1 LEYRVNPPRNTPT
14 ETAQAGILWRV
25 AGGLIASEAGNFMD
39 LKRIGSVRGVATLAL
54 TLVLAASLG
63 TFLVQARTPQDP
75 LLPGPN
81 ATALPEAGLPVQGR
95 QVMELIRQGGPF
107 RYEKDGTVFG
117 NRERLLPSQRRGFY
131 REYTVP
137 TPGLKHRGAKRI
149 VCGGLQP
156 KTPEACY
163 YTEDHYNSF
172 KLIVQ

>member
-1 LEYRVNPPRNTPT
+1 M
-14 ETAQAGILWRV
+14 G
-25 AGGLIASEAGNFMD
+25 
-39 LKRIGSVRGVATLAL
+39 LKRITGATGVTTLILALAL
-54 TLVLAASLG
+54 TASLG
-63 TFLVQARTPQDP
+63 TFSVQARTPQDHA
-75 LLPGPN
+75 LPGTN
-81 ATALPEAGLPVQGR
+81 AVAVAESGLSVQGR

-137 TPGLKHRGAKRI
+137 TPGLSHRGARRI
-149 VCGGLQP
+149 VCGGLKP
-156 KTPEACY
+156 RAPDACY